1 MIAEKSKVLVV
12 ASTGG
17 HLAQAMRWNERLS
30 LSADS
35 MFVTFENDQ
44 SKSMLADKR
53 HQFVPYVAPRD
64 IRGVSKA
71 FRGIRHLLRSEPFDA
86 VLSTG
91 AGVALAAAAAARLG
105 AVPFHY
111 IESVSRFDGPSVSGR
126 VLARTPGI
134 HRYTQ
139 HPGYG
144 PRWRLIPSLLS
155 SYRISSSGGDA
166 SYSCEGVRIFV
177 TLGTIK
183 PYRFDRMIEKV
194 LELCEPGDTVVWQT
208 GATDRTDLPGSVHE
222 SMSASAFDRELHLAD
237 VVVTHAGVGS
247 LLKIIEIG
255 KLPLVAARRAD
266 FNEHVDDHQAQ
277 ALTEFER
284 FGVIRDLMK
293 CDRKMML
300 RSALERVEFDV

>member
-1 MIAEKSKVLVV
+1 MIAERSKVLVV

-30 LSADS
+30 LSSDS
-35 MFVTFENDQ
+35 LFVTFENDQ
-44 SKSMLADKR
+44 SRSMLADSR
-53 HQFVPYVAPRD
+53 HRFVPYVAPRD
-64 IRGVSKA
+64 IRGVAKA
-71 FRGIRHLLRSEPFDA
+71 FREISHQLRSESFDA

-91 AGVALAAAAAARLG
+91 AGVALAAAGASRLAR
-105 AVPFHY
+105 VPFHY
-111 IESVSRFDGPSVSGR
+111 IESVSRFNGPSLSGR
-126 VLARTPGI
+126 VLARTPGV

-139 HPGYG
+139 HAGYG

-155 SYRISSSGGDA
+155 SYRVSSSGAGA
-166 SYSCEGVRIFV
+166 SNRRDGVRIFV

-194 LELCEPGDTVVWQT
+194 LELSTPNDSVVWQT
-208 GATDRTDLPGSVHE
+208 GATDRTDLPGTTHE
-222 SMSASAFDRELHLAD
+222 SMSASAFDRELDLAD

-247 LLKIIEIG
+247 LLKIIEMG

-266 FNEHVDDHQAQ
+266 LNEHVDDHQAQ
-277 ALTEFER
+277 ALAEFER

-293 CDRKMML
+293 CDRAQML
-300 RSALERVEFDV
+300 CAALERVEFGE